1 MPAIGIREL
10 KVHTSEILRR
20 VQTDRQPID
29 ITLRGEVI
37 ARIVPVPS
45 DPGEIAQALAV
56 VDSIE
61 QLAAEIGA
69 RYPHAVSVEDIM
81 DDLRG
86 GDDRG

>member
-20 VQTDRQPID
+20 VQTERQPID

-45 DPGEIAQALAV
+45 DPAEIAQALEV

-69 RYPHAVSVEDIM
+69 RHPQAVNVEDIM
-81 DDLRG
+81 DDIRG
-86 GDDRG
+86 SDDRG